1 MKLRKLLLIMGHCVL
16 FGCRERQ
23 ETGAAS
29 AAMPIL
35 SDWAADTGM
44 SLRALA
50 LSDTVKSAD
59 AAAVLVL
66 LHNGGSPVAI
76 RNHPSYYSLQVLD
89 PEGHELTPDV
99 RYYEAP
105 LLGSRADL
113 VLPRNGVL
121 GLVLGLSCAAPPFD
135 SIRARERCM
144 WRYPITKNGAY
155 LITARYRV
163 PQVSVGGDPV
173 PAATDLRSNTVSL
186 YVQQP

>member
-1 MKLRKLLLIMGHCVL
+1 MKVRNLLLTLGMACSA

-29 AAMPIL
+29 AAMPMP
-35 SDWAADTGM
+35 SNWAADTGL

-50 LSDTVKSAD
+50 LSNPVKSAD
-59 AAAVLVL
+59 AAILVL
-66 LHNGGSPVAI
+66 LHNGGSPAAI
-76 RNHPSYYSLQVLD
+76 RNHPNYYSLQVRD
-89 PEGHELTPDV
+89 PEGHVLTPDI

-121 GLVLGLSCAAPPFD
+121 GQVLGLSCAAPPFD